1 MRVKAKIKV
10 TRIEISWV
18 EIGNDG
24 YIEVDEVIEP
34 LEDLEVELIEKM

>member
-18 EIGNDG
+18 EIDNDG